1 MSRPDGDAY
10 DSARVDTSHLC
21 IGVSFPAS
29 GMSTARCFG
38 VISAMMKRAMF
49 AAAPRCRL
57 AAAGPDAALLQDV
70 LSPVWDACFRGC
82 AMIGQASDGNHDA
95 LSLVYT

>member
-1 MSRPDGDAY
+1 
-10 DSARVDTSHLC
+10 
-21 IGVSFPAS
+21 
-29 GMSTARCFG
+29 

-95 LSLVYT
+95 LSLVYNKAASNSLGHPDSVVV